1 MSSTTDAELKRRV
14 LPASLVGT
22 ALEWYDFFLYGTAAA
37 LVFGDLFFPT
47 SSKTA
52 STLLAFAT
60 YAVGFVARPL
70 GGIVFGQIG
79 DRAGRRR
86 ALVLTL
92 LIMGAG
98 TILIGC
104 LPTYGD
110 IGVLAPI
117 LLVTLRFIQGIGLGG
132 EWGGAVL
139 MAIEHGDSKRRGL
152 FGSVP
157 QLGVPLGNLLSAGV
171 LGLMALLLDQ
181 DGFHA
186 WGWRVGFW
194 MSGVLVLVGLWIRTR
209 VEESPVFEEAAEE
222 GATDAGAPV
231 VDVVKD
237 HPRSLLLAAG
247 ARLGTD
253 VAFYTFVLFIL
264 TYAEDTLKLSYGK
277 ALGAVLIGSVVQLPL
292 IPLFGRLS
300 DRYGRRPVYLTGAIG
315 AALWMLVFF
324 ALVDT
329 KSFAAI
335 ALAATGGLVFHAA
348 MYGPQA
354 AYVAELFGTRVRYS
368 GASLSYQISG
378 IFGGALAP
386 IISVALLSATGS
398 TWAVAVYVI
407 AMLAITVIA
416 LVVSDETAHADLA
429 TVESRPTVRPSTG

>member
-1 MSSTTDAELKRRV
+1 MKRRV

-47 SSKTA
+47 SSATA

-60 YAVGFVARPL
+60 YSVGFIARPI
-70 GGIVFGQIG
+70 GGVVFGQIG
-79 DRAGRRR
+79 DRSGRRR

-92 LIMGAG
+92 LIMGVG
-98 TILIGC
+98 TVLIGC
-104 LPTYGD
+104 LPTYDDVGL
-110 IGVLAPI
+110 LAPI
-117 LLVTLRFIQGIGLGG
+117 LLVTLRFVQGIGLGG

-139 MAIEHGDSKRRGL
+139 MAIEHGDDERRGL

-171 LGLMALLLDQ
+171 LGLMALLLSQ
-181 DGFHA
+181 DGFES

-194 MSGVLVLVGLWIRTR
+194 LSGVLVLVGLWIRTR
-209 VEESPVFEEAAEE
+209 VAESPVFEEAQQE
-222 GATDAGAPV
+222 GETEGTPV

-237 HPRSLLLAAG
+237 HTRSLLTASAA
-247 ARLGTD
+247 RIGTD
-253 VAFYTFVLFIL
+253 VAFYTFVLFVL
-264 TYAEDTLKLSYGK
+264 TYADETLKLSYGK
-277 ALGAVLIGSVVQLPL
+277 ALGAVVVGSVIQLPL

-300 DRYGRRPVYLTGAIG
+300 DRFGRRPVYLAGAIG
-315 AALWMLVFF
+315 AALWMLLFF

-329 KSFAAI
+329 KSFGWM

-354 AYVAELFGTRVRYS
+354 AYIAELFSTPVRYS
-368 GASLSYQISG
+368 GASVSYQISG
-378 IFGGALAP
+378 VLGGALAP
-386 IISVALLSATGS
+386 IISIALLSATDS
-398 TWAVAVYVI
+398 TWAVVAYVI
-407 AMLAITVIA
+407 AMLAVTVTA
-416 LVVSDETAHADLA
+416 LLLSSETAQADLSEIEDSPIRRA
-429 TVESRPTVRPSTG
+429 